1 MEKKQSKT
9 KRETIWGRAFDYDDG
24 SSVFFYQR
32 GEEDG
37 AGVEIR
43 YFANEEELRSF
54 LLNLNNRLKSHDGE
68 PDIDAGNI
76 KVNLGYTAR
85 HKNER
90 AASVLE
96 DKKRCNELLKML
108 DSCGADEDSR
118 RTLIEILSATLVGH
132 LLRKLTEEGFL
143 SYSEPVS
150 YVTAPRLVCSPA
162 DGAADALRLVMESI
176 VLNTAVPLDA
186 KVKKGDVFNQM
197 PPFLPKSGNESHI
210 ADCAYALVCTG
221 EQSKDGH
228 ELCFDKRLEAKY
240 RDTAVGIHAAFFRT
254 PDIRNFVRRNRWATI
269 IQVGGK
275 CDLMSPIH
283 IDGKILARAWSSDG
297 WNTTAVHALIQGFL
311 VWLYTKIKNEAK
323 LTISGGIK
331 KQLQNANRR
340 IDEHNRKR
348 GTLKYRGL
356 QRLWLET
363 QIVALGELMSYMDML
378 GFWEADEGQSTLNG
392 WLHALLPS
400 VYPVPVDNLPVDDP
414 KHHLNYEADS
424 QKLFGKLLA
433 AMGTPENCKH
443 FMAVQAKGE
452 CPMKKADGT
461 DVWGYVRGF
470 QITGKDG
477 HRYRVPTLQIREDV
491 LTAAA
496 SMLMPL
502 ECDWR
507 TVIKTVREQQPSY
520 LVGKSKN
527 VRLPVDGESR
537 LCATLVLSIEKLAWL
552 PKTAQNVLLELT
564 MLIASQN

>member
-9 KRETIWGRAFDYDDG
+9 KRETILGMAFGYDDG

-43 YFANEEELRSF
+43 YFANEEELWHFLRGLKNRS
-54 LLNLNNRLKSHDGE
+54 KSHDRE
-68 PDIDAGNI
+68 FDINAGNI

-132 LLRKLTEEGFL
+132 LLRKLTEEEFL

-150 YVTAPRLVCSPA
+150 YMTAPRLVCSPA

-186 KVKKGDVFNQM
+186 KVKKGDVFNLM
-197 PPFLPKSGNESHI
+197 PPFLPKNGNESHI
-210 ADCAYALVCTG
+210 VDCAYALVCTG
-221 EQSKDGH
+221 KRSKDEH
-228 ELCFDKRLEAKY
+228 ELFFNERLEAKY
-240 RDTAVGIHAAFFRT
+240 RDTAVGIHTAFFRA
-254 PDIRNFVRRNRWATI
+254 PDIRNFVRRNRWATT

-283 IDGKILARAWSSDG
+283 IDGKILARVGSSDG
-297 WNTTAVHALIQGFL
+297 WNTAAVHALIQGFL

-340 IDEHNRKR
+340 IDEHNRR
-348 GTLKYRGL
+348 SGTLKYRGL

-363 QIVALGELMSYMDML
+363 QIVVLEELKAYMDML
-378 GFWEADEGQSTLNG
+378 GFWEGDEGQTTLNG
-392 WLHALLPS
+392 WRHALLPS
-400 VYPVPVDNLPVDDP
+400 VYPAPVDNLPVDDP
-414 KHHLNYEADS
+414 KHHLNHEADS
-424 QKLFGKLLA
+424 QKLFRELLT
-433 AMGTPENCKH
+433 AMVTSENCEH
-443 FMAVQAKGE
+443 FMAVAAKGE
-452 CPMKKADGT
+452 CPTEKVNGT

-470 QITGKDG
+470 QMTGKDG

-491 LTAAA
+491 LTEAAP
-496 SMLMPL
+496 MLMPL

-507 TVIKTVREQQPSY
+507 TVIKTVREQQPDY
-520 LVGKSKN
+520 LIGKSKN

-564 MLIASQN
+564 MLMASQN